1 MIKKYLCKVT
11 LCAALIVSGAA
22 LASNPSTSKIPDNT
36 SDSVWKKISP
46 YHWLENK
53 GLIIEYKPYRSEH
66 ILPEF
71 SSKDLLTEQTIRSHE
86 LIKTKRFT
94 VISVWASWCPRSDSQ
109 HEKLMQL
116 KQQHQNI
123 NIIGINTHDSP
134 DKAKEFLRENG
145 NPFSAIFSDPKSR
158 IIEKISINGVP
169 VTHSVGGIP
178 ATLLVDRHG
187 SILESVSGAISD
199 EHIND
204 LRQTINS
211 FNSTDLKNIH
221 IIERLNDCADKVKHP
236 MKYCREYHPASLFN
250 LFFSSEPPE
259 LTTPR
264 ACQWYYTR
272 SYEKCLSQS
281 KTYCQKIAGDPQ
293 QDCSE
298 YCGHA
303 KESNN
308 ACVTRCENIRL
319 NCQEIQKRHQ
329 ERLENARECFKSD
342 SEIGSCRYLYQLK
355 VMPK

>member
-1 MIKKYLCKVT
+1 MMIKKYLCKVT

-46 YHWLENK
+46 YDWLVNK
-53 GLIIEYKPYRSEH
+53 GLINKYRPYRSDQ

-94 VISVWASWCPRSDSQ
+94 VISVWASWCPVSQLQ

-123 NIIGINTHDSP
+123 NFIGINTHDSP
-134 DKAKEFLRENG
+134 DKAKEFLRKNG
-145 NPFSAIFSDPKSR
+145 NPFSAIFSDPKGR
-158 IIEKISINGVP
+158 IIEKISINGEP
-169 VTHSVGGIP
+169 VTHSEMGGIP
-178 ATLLVDRHG
+178 VTLLVDSHG
-187 SILESVSGAISD
+187 SIHRSVSGAISD

-211 FNSTDLKNIH
+211 TDLEKTH
-221 IIERLNDCADKVKHP
+221 IRFRLNDCSDKFKHP
-236 MKYCREYHPASLFN
+236 MKYYLEYSVGALGRELFN
-250 LFFSSEPPE
+250 MGITAHDL
-259 LTTPR
+259 PR
-264 ACQWYYTR
+264 PFQWHYIR

-281 KTYCQKIAGDPQ
+281 KTYCQKIAGHPQ

-298 YCGHA
+298 YCSHK
-303 KESNN
+303 KESND
-308 ACVTRCENIRL
+308 ACVTRCKEIRSTCQLHQKSHRGWL
-319 NCQEIQKRHQ
+319 NDAK
-329 ERLENARECFKSD
+329 ECFKSD
-342 SEIGSCRYLYQLK
+342 SYIDKCDYIL
-355 VMPK
+355 